1 MPEGEGHFSTFWL
14 TCLTVDPEQAGVDR
28 EQIRL
33 HLESLDI
40 EARPAWKPMHLQ
52 PVFADC
58 KSYGGD
64 IAARLFEQGLCIPS
78 GSTLSEEDRDKVVEA
93 FRSLFPR

>member
-1 MPEGEGHFSTFWL
+1 
-14 TCLTVDPEQAGVDR
+14 
-28 EQIRL
+28 
-33 HLESLDI
+33 
-40 EARPAWKPMHLQ
+40 MHLQ

-64 IAARLFEQGLCIPS
+64 VAARLFEQGLCIPS